1 MKLYDT
7 SLAIEGINVN
17 NNSNS
22 NNNNNN
28 INLDNSILSRY
39 ADELTQ
45 NTYITNPAVAR
56 DEEIKKALLILLTPE
71 KSAVLVGKPG
81 IGKTAIVEGIAYRIQ
96 RNEVPDAL
104 KGYKIYRV
112 NTSALI
118 GEDDGDNR
126 VLKLVQELRNMEKV
140 ILFVD
145 EIHTLIGGD
154 SQGALDLANMFKEG
168 LSRGTIKMIGATTTD
183 EYNRYIL
190 RDKAF
195 LRRFDKV
202 EVAEPT
208 QEMCVQI
215 LMQTL
220 PKLEKQTGVILPYTD
235 FIKEN
240 IMKFIVD
247 TTSEYN
253 RVYENASRYPDVA
266 LVLLRQAFSN
276 AIYENKKNV
285 GFKNL
290 YDAVRFSKAVYPD
303 VIKKQLNQFKTIFV
317 DELASE
323 NVVVNPDDYLHN

>member
-7 SLAIEGINVN
+7 SLPIEGLNNTVN
-17 NNSNS
+17 NNNET
-22 NNNNNN
+22 
-28 INLDNSILSRY
+28 ILSRY
-39 ADELTQ
+39 ADELTGSV
-45 NTYITNPAVAR
+45 YITNPAVAR
-56 DEEIKKALLILLTPE
+56 DEEIKKAILILLTPE

-112 NTSALI
+112 NTTALV
-118 GEDDGDNR
+118 GEDDGENR
-126 VLKLVQELRNMEKV
+126 VLKLVQELKTMDKV
-140 ILFVD
+140 ILFID
-145 EIHTLIGGD
+145 EIHTLIGSD

-202 EVAEPT
+202 DVAEPT
-208 QEMCVQI
+208 EEMCVQI

-220 PKLEKQTGVILPYTD
+220 PKIEKQTGVILPYTD

-240 IMKFIVD
+240 IMKFIVE
-247 TTSEYN
+247 TTKEYN

-266 LVLLRQAFSN
+266 LVLVRQAFSN
-276 AIYENKKNV
+276 AIYENKKQV
-285 GFKNL
+285 GFKNI

-303 VIKKQLNQFKTIFV
+303 VIKKQLKKFKEQFV
-317 DELASE
+317 DELTTERVIVDSE
-323 NVVVNPDDYLHN
+323 NYLHS